1 VPVGSRGGLGLLVPA
16 PLSSPF
22 ISLLILPV
30 AVLCLRGA
38 VLEGCSVVWLR
49 EVGRR
54 EGPGE
59 IKQLDVARG
68 GRKGEEGKEKG
79 REGS

>member
-1 VPVGSRGGLGLLVPA
+1 VPA

-30 AVLCLRGA
+30 AVLCLRDA

-59 IKQLDVARG
+59 IKQLDVGGQRRAEGG
-68 GRKGEEGKEKG
+68 GRKRKRKG